1 MQLYCTRP
9 SCSRPLNL
17 CADLDNSTALKTTQ
31 QKFCTNCGMP
41 LILSGRYLPE
51 KLLGQGGFGSAFFA
65 RDRYTP
71 ALRHCVVKL
80 FQPSAQLNAQQL
92 QVAQGLFERE
102 AAVLEELGNQH
113 PQIPDLYAF
122 FPLVVPGLRAGEN
135 EEYFYLVQ
143 EFINGENLEQI
154 LERHGPVSEKAVKAI
169 LVEVLKVLD
178 FVHANGAIH
187 RDIKPSNIM
196 KAPDGKLYLLDFGA
210 VKQVASGSS
219 GGRSTGIYTVGYAP
233 PELVSGGMV
242 YPSSDLYSLAV
253 TCVVMLSAQ
262 DPTALYDGYTNQ
274 WKWQSATSV
283 QDPTLIAVLN
293 RMLET
298 SPQRRFES
306 AQAALQALFPATAP
320 TPSPPPS
327 PLPSPAPASS
337 TALQGQPAP
346 PAPAPQPRPI
356 PVAPAPAAPSPIAP
370 PVASKPMLRPLP
382 EFLANAAFTGFE
394 GSLLGIAIASLL
406 GTTLLGTGTWL
417 VLVIGLILLQA
428 YRIIERVDLLLIAGG
443 TLALVVLVARLRTIA
458 AFAVA
463 LPITNVLVIALMVA
477 VGVVAVAIVFRL
489 IYQIMSQLL

>member
-17 CADLDNSTALKTTQ
+17 FADLDNSTTLKTTQ
-31 QKFCTNCGMP
+31 QKFCTSCGMP

-71 ALRHCVVKL
+71 ALRPCVVKL

-113 PQIPDLYAF
+113 SQIPDLYAF
-122 FPLVVPGLRAGEN
+122 FPLVVPGLRAGDT

-154 LERHGPVSEKAVKAI
+154 LERHGRIGEKAVKAI
-169 LVEVLKVLD
+169 LVEVLKILD
-178 FVHANGAIH
+178 FVHQNGAIH

-196 KAPDGKLYLLDFGA
+196 KAADGKLFLLDFGA
-210 VKQVASGSS
+210 VKQVASQSS
-219 GGRSTGIYTVGYAP
+219 GGGGRSTGIYTMGYAP

-253 TCVVMLSAQ
+253 TCLVLLSAK
-262 DPTALYDGYTNQ
+262 DPTDLYDGYTNRWQ
-274 WKWQSATSV
+274 WQQAVQV
-283 QDPTLIAVLN
+283 QDPTLTDVLN

-298 SPQRRFES
+298 SPQSRFES
-306 AQAALQALFPATAP
+306 APAALQALLPVAVQ
-320 TPSPPPS
+320 SPPPS
-327 PLPSPAPASS
+327 PATPSPGS
-337 TALQGQPAP
+337 TALQGQPSP
-346 PAPAPQPRPI
+346 PPPPVSPPPPPVSPP
-356 PVAPAPAAPSPIAP
+356 PVAPIAPSP
-370 PVASKPMLRPLP
+370 VAAAKPALRPLP
-382 EFLANAAFTGFE
+382 EFLGNAAFTGFE

-406 GTTLLGTGTWL
+406 GTTLIGTGTWL
-417 VLVIGLILLQA
+417 VLVLGLVILQV
-428 YRIIERVDLLLIAGG
+428 YRVIERIDLLLIAGG
-443 TLALVVLVARLRTIA
+443 TLTVVLVVARLRTIA
-458 AFAVA
+458 ALAIA
-463 LPITNVLVIALMVA
+463 LPIVNVLVIAGMVA
-477 VGVVAVAIVFRL
+477 LGAVAVALMFRL
-489 IYQIMSQLL
+489 IYQIMSQLF